1 MTEDTEYPNWF
12 KNIQANFLV
21 CLYILKNKKIDCLQI
36 GCYTGDASVWL
47 YDNIILHPESS
58 LTDVDTWEGSDE
70 SLHHQMNWSAVE
82 SLYDSKTKKA
92 RKEKKIIKYKGTS
105 DQFFQNNKKL
115 YDFIYIDGDHT
126 AKQTEIDADNAWEC
140 LRSSGILAFDDYE
153 WTTDPDI
160 EKRPK
165 PGINRFLAKHEGQ
178 FILMVKNYQLWVIKK

>member
-1 MTEDTEYPNWF
+1 MSEAVDYPNWF
-12 KNIQANFLV
+12 NLVKPNFLV
-21 CLYILKNKKIDCLQI
+21 SLYILRNKKIDCLQI
-36 GCYTGDASVWL
+36 GSYTGDASIWL

-70 SLHHQMNWSAVE
+70 SLHHQMNWSTIE

-92 RKEKKIIKYKGTS
+92 RKEKKIIKYKGNS
-105 DQFFQNNKKL
+105 DQFFKNNKRL

-153 WTTDPDI
+153 WDTDPDI

-165 PGINRFLAKHEGQ
+165 LGIHRFLEKHNNE
-178 FILMVKNYQLWVIKK
+178 FIIMIKNYQFWIIKK